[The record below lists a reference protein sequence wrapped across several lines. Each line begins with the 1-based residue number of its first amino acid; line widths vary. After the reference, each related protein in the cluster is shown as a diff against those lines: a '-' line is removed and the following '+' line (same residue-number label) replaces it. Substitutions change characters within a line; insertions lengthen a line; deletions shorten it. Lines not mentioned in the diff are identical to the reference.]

1 MGNGPVVET
10 LMAYRSTKP
19 DTWIKTFRNILEL
32 EQANGFNDK
41 AVIGGMDAFV
51 RIWAGPMA
59 DFLGE
64 SPTNPALARL
74 GYSPMTPAER
84 QIARQLRGK
93 TNYSSMTLAERS
105 AWAGQW
111 RLLLD
116 TAPLDSLSASTT
128 GNNRPAKQPAEPR
141 PAKATNTRVRKTAP
155 PGDTKTPP
163 GSPTAGLTV
172 DAPVTSLKRVDAKLA
187 ARLARLDVATVRDLL
202 YLFPRRHLDYSVK
215 AKIAELSYG
224 QERTVEGEIMEAR
237 EVRLGQRRGPVRTEA
252 VLSDDTGNIRITWFG
267 QTYLARTLKPGAP
280 IAVSGKVDVF
290 QGRLVFESPEY
301 EILRSGQPAIHTGRL
316 LPVYPLTAGL
326 TGRNLRSL
334 TWQTLEGWLGGIEE
348 YLPPALLTRTKLMP
362 LPEAIR
368 QAHYPDDLGK
378 WASARRRLAFDE
390 LLTLQLSVLARR
402 QRDNQ
407 LVEGVT
413 VDAGA
418 DLVDGFIASLP
429 FSLTGAQKQCL
440 EEILADL
447 RRGTPPM
454 NRLLQGEVGSGKTV
468 VVLVALLATIAAGYQ
483 GAIMVPTEVLAEQH
497 FQTVTQLLS
506 GLTHT
511 TQVDNLLTASV
522 ESLGR
527 PITVGLL
534 TGSTRARPRRKLTGM
549 AAEGS
554 LDLLIG
560 TQALIQ
566 EGVELPRL
574 ALAVMDEQHRF
585 GVMQRSALRQ
595 KSLENPHTLVMSAT
609 PIPRTLTLTL
619 YGDLDI
625 STISELPPGRQEIR
639 TRWPTPDRR
648 EVVYGFIR
656 KEVQAGRQAFIV
668 YPLIDESDA
677 IEAKAATDEHRRLSH
692 EVFPELRLGLLHGR
706 MPAKEKDRV
715 MRQFRDGEL
724 DILVTTAVVEV
735 GIDVPNATV
744 MLIEGADRFGLS
756 QLHQFRGRVGR
767 GEHQSY
773 CILMSE
779 NASGIAQERLSAL
792 QRTQDGFQLAEVDL
806 EMRGPGDFFG
816 TRQSGLPNLRMA
828 QLSDRELLDL
838 ARKEANAI
846 IEEDP
851 TLALEKHAALAGQ
864 MARFMERVS
873 AEFS

>member
-1 MGNGPVVET
+1 M
-10 LMAYRSTKP
+10 
-19 DTWIKTFRNILEL
+19 
-32 EQANGFNDK
+32 
-41 AVIGGMDAFV
+41 
-51 RIWAGPMA
+51 
-59 DFLGE
+59 
-64 SPTNPALARL
+64 
-74 GYSPMTPAER
+74 
-84 QIARQLRGK
+84 
-93 TNYSSMTLAERS
+93 
-105 AWAGQW
+105 
-111 RLLLD
+111 
-116 TAPLDSLSASTT
+116 
-128 GNNRPAKQPAEPR
+128 
-141 PAKATNTRVRKTAP
+141 
-155 PGDTKTPP
+155 
-163 GSPTAGLTV
+163 
-172 DAPVTSLKRVDAKLA
+172 TSLKTRNKNLA
-187 ARLARLDVATVRDLL
+187 GQLARLDVSTIRDLL
-202 YLFPRRHLDYSVK
+202 YLFPRRYLDYSIK

-224 QERTVEGEIMEAR
+224 QERTVEGQIMEAQ
-237 EVRLGQRRGPVRTEA
+237 VRDVPLGRGRRRKDTQ
-252 VLSDDTGNIRITWFG
+252 VLLGDETGSIRVIWFG
-267 QTYLARTLKPGAP
+267 QGHLVRTLKPGTQV
-280 IAVSGKVDVF
+280 AVSGKVEAFNNRLGF
-290 QGRLVFESPEY
+290 QSPMQD
-301 EILRSGQPAIHTGRL
+301 ILKPGQPAVNTGRI
-316 LPVYPLTAGL
+316 LPVYPLTDGLKIHTMRGL
-326 TGRNLRSL
+326 TK
-334 TWQTLEGWLGGIEE
+334 QALEGWLGGIEE
-348 YLPPALLTRTKLMP
+348 YLPPALLARTGLMA

-407 LVEGVT
+407 LVEGIP

-418 DLVDGFIASLP
+418 DLVDGFIDALP

-447 RRGTPPM
+447 KQGTPPM

-497 FQTVTQLLS
+497 FQTVTKLLS

-560 TQALIQ
+560 THALIQ

-595 KSLENPHTLVMSAT
+595 KSGENPHTLVLSAT

-625 STISELPPGRQEIR
+625 STINELPPGRREIM
-639 TRWPTPDRR
+639 TRWPDPDRR
-648 EVVYGFIR
+648 EVVYGFVQKQI
-656 KEVQAGRQAFIV
+656 QAGRQAFIV

-706 MPAKEKDRV
+706 MSAKEKDRV

-851 TLALEKHAALAGQ
+851 TLGLEKHAALAGQ

>member
-10 LMAYRSTKP
+10 LMASRSTQT
-19 DTWIKTFRNILEL
+19 DAWIEPFRNILEL

-41 AVIGGMDAFV
+41 AVIGGMDGFV
-51 RIWAGPMA
+51 RRWAHSMTTLVSKSASNRHLIRPGYFGMTIEERGKWVAQWRTLLESDQPA
-59 DFLGE
+59 SPATEHSPPQAKPPRSRAGQKNLIETGTRPSRSRTRSRAE
-64 SPTNPALARL
+64 SPA
-74 GYSPMTPAER
+74 
-84 QIARQLRGK
+84 
-93 TNYSSMTLAERS
+93 
-105 AWAGQW
+105 
-111 RLLLD
+111 
-116 TAPLDSLSASTT
+116 TT
-128 GNNRPAKQPAEPR
+128 I
-141 PAKATNTRVRKTAP
+141 
-155 PGDTKTPP
+155 D
-163 GSPTAGLTV
+163 L
-172 DAPVTSLKRVDAKLA
+172 DAPVTSLKTRNKNLVGQLT
-187 ARLARLDVATVRDLL
+187 RLDVATIRDFL
-202 YLFPRRHLDYSVK
+202 YHFPHRYIDYSVK

-224 QERTVEGEIMEAR
+224 QERTVEGQIWDVQ
-237 EVRLGQRRGPVRTEA
+237 VRDVPLGQGRRRK
-252 VLSDDTGNIRITWFG
+252 DTQAILGDETGSIRVTWFG
-267 QTYLARTLKPGAP
+267 QGYLASTLKPGTAV
-280 IAVSGKVDVF
+280 AVSGKVEAFNNRLGF
-290 QGRLVFESPEY
+290 QSPMHD
-301 EILRSGQPAIHTGRL
+301 ILKPGQPAVNTGRI
-316 LPVYPLTAGL
+316 LPVYPLTDGLKIHTMRGL
-326 TGRNLRSL
+326 TK
-334 TWQTLEGWLGGIEE
+334 QALEGWLGGIEE
-348 YLPPALLTRTKLMP
+348 YLPPALLARTGLMA

-407 LVEGVT
+407 LVEGISIDAVT
-413 VDAGA
+413 

-440 EEILADL
+440 DEILADL
-447 RRGTPPM
+447 KQGTPPM

-779 NASGIAQERLSAL
+779 NASGNARERLAAL
-792 QRTQDGFQLAEVDL
+792 QQTTDGFQLAEVDL

-851 TLALEKHAALAGQ
+851 TLGLEKHAALAGQ

>member
-51 RIWAGPMA
+51 RIWADSM
-59 DFLGE
+59 
-64 SPTNPALARL
+64 TALVSKSASNRHL
-74 GYSPMTPAER
+74 IRPGYSGMTIEER
-84 QIARQLRGK
+84 GEWVA
-93 TNYSSMTLAERS
+93 
-105 AWAGQW
+105 QW
-111 RLLLD
+111 RTLLE
-116 TAPLDSLSASTT
+116 SGQQASPPNENPTPQAT
-128 GNNRPAKQPAEPR
+128 PPR
-141 PAKATNTRVRKTAP
+141 PP
-155 PGDTKTPP
+155 
-163 GSPTAGLTV
+163 AGLKSPVETATKPSRSRAKSSAQPLPTTI
-172 DAPVTSLKRVDAKLA
+172 DLECPVTSLKTRNKNLA
-187 ARLARLDVATVRDLL
+187 GQLARLDVSTIRDLL
-202 YLFPRRHLDYSVK
+202 YLFPRRYLDYSIK

-224 QERTVEGEIMEAR
+224 QERTVEGQIMEAH
-237 EVRLGQRRGPVRTEA
+237 EVRRGRFRTEA

-267 QTYLARTLKPGAP
+267 QTYLARTLKPGVR
-280 IAVSGKVDVF
+280 IAVSGKVEAFNNRLGF
-290 QGRLVFESPEY
+290 QSPMHD
-301 EILRSGQPAIHTGRL
+301 ILKPGQPAVNTGRI
-316 LPVYPLTAGL
+316 LPVYPLTDGLKIHTMRGL
-326 TGRNLRSL
+326 TK
-334 TWQTLEGWLGGIEE
+334 QALEGWLGGIEE
-348 YLPPALLTRTKLMP
+348 YLPPALLTRTRLMP

-407 LVEGVT
+407 LVEGVP

-497 FQTVTQLLS
+497 FQTVTRLLS
-506 GLTHT
+506 GLGHT
-511 TQVDNLLTASV
+511 TQVDNLLTASI

-560 TQALIQ
+560 THALIQ

-595 KSLENPHTLVMSAT
+595 KSQENPHTLVMSAT

-625 STISELPPGRQEIR
+625 STISELPPGRQEIM

-692 EVFPELRLGLLHGR
+692 EVFPDLRLGLLHGR

-779 NASGIAQERLSAL
+779 NTSGIAQERLSAL

-851 TLALEKHAALAGQ
+851 TLGLEKHAALAGQ